1 MVFVIPNKI
10 KLNKSKNLRQKS
22 VKTAS
27 GGRYAAH
34 LCEAAVPAVT
44 ANWRWTGARA
54 ETVAL
59 WKPNRARVS
68 RVALYQ
74 NTKMIERE

>member
-1 MVFVIPNKI
+1 MTVIGLANNCLSKLRSEMQMAVVIPNNI
-10 KLNKSKNLRQKS
+10 KLNKSKNQRQKS

-44 ANWRWTGARA
+44 AN
-54 ETVAL
+54 
-59 WKPNRARVS
+59 
-68 RVALYQ
+68 
-74 NTKMIERE
+74 